1 MPPLRSWLPPFSLPP
16 SITALAAIALAFVV
30 PGLAGHDPWKTQD
43 AIGIAISHGMLT
55 SGDAVVPRVAGMPWL
70 YDPPLYHWLAVVFGW
85 PLQFVLEFHAAARIA
100 SGTLVLAAF
109 CLIYRAARDWQPDAQ
124 KREAASA
131 AFLLLLGSLGL
142 IVHAHEALPELAALA
157 ALCGA
162 LAALPHAARRP
173 LGAGAAFGGALGL
186 AFLSASWIA
195 PLALGLTVAAAHL
208 VCEEWRNRSGLLFS
222 VSFFL
227 VAALIACSW
236 PLALYLRSPELF
248 TYWWLLASLPQGGF
262 GSNLRYFLV
271 TASWFTWPAWPIAAW
286 ALWSLRRRLAEPRLF
301 VPFAASAAM
310 LAAIGFWG
318 PQQDVNLIMLLP
330 PLALLAAQG
339 ALVLRRGA
347 AGALDWFGVLAFG
360 FFTFLV
366 WLGYFSMLTGLPP
379 RVANNFFKSAPGFV
393 LELKAWP
400 LLVAGALFLG
410 WLYVMFFSTRSPVRS
425 VARWA
430 AGIVLLWGSF
440 ATLWMPWAD
449 YMKSYR
455 SVALQLRS
463 KIPVDAGC
471 IAQRSLGIS
480 QAAAL
485 DYHAGIR
492 PQPFDTLKPEA
503 CPLLLVQG
511 SPKSEF
517 DGPGPGWAKLADVG
531 RPGDKSERYRLYQFS
546 K

>member
-1 MPPLRSWLPPFSLPP
+1 MLPRLKPPPLALPP
-16 SITALAAIALAFVV
+16 SAAVLAAIALAFVL
-30 PGLAGHDPWKTQD
+30 PGLAGHDPWKTHD
-43 AIGIAISHGMLT
+43 AIGIGIAHGMVS

-70 YDPPLYHWLAVVFGW
+70 YDPPLYHWLAVAFGRL
-85 PLQFVLEFHAAARIA
+85 LQFVLEFHAGARLA
-100 SGTLVLAAF
+100 SGALVLGAF
-109 CLIYRAARDWQPDAQ
+109 SLIYVAARDWQADER
-124 KREAASA
+124 KREAAAA
-131 AFLLLLGSLGL
+131 AFLLLLGSVGL
-142 IVHAHEALPELAALA
+142 MVHAHEALPELAALT

-162 LAALPHAARRP
+162 LAALPHASRRP
-173 LGAGAAFGGALGL
+173 LAAGALFGLGVGL

-195 PLALGLTVAAAHL
+195 PLSLGLAVAAAHL
-208 VCEEWRNRSGLLFS
+208 VCEQWRNRNGLLFNL
-222 VSFFL
+222 SFIV
-227 VAALIACSW
+227 VAAAVAASW

-248 TYWWLLASLPQGGF
+248 TYWWLLASVPQGGF
-262 GSNLRYFLV
+262 GGNLRYFLV
-271 TASWFTWPAWPIAAW
+271 TASWFTWPAWPLAAW

-310 LAAIGFWG
+310 LAAIAFWG
-318 PQQDVNLIMLLP
+318 PPQDVNLIMLLP

-360 FFTFLV
+360 FFAFLV
-366 WLGYFSMLTGLPP
+366 WLGYFAMLTGLPV
-379 RVANNFFKSAPGFV
+379 RVANNFFKGAPGFV
-393 LELKAWP
+393 LELKVLP
-400 LLVAGALFLG
+400 LAVAIALFLG
-410 WLYVMFFSTRSPVRS
+410 WLYVMFFSVRSPVRS

-440 ATLWMPWAD
+440 AMLWMPWAD
-449 YMKSYR
+449 YVKGYR

-485 DYHAGIR
+485 DYHGGIR
-492 PQPFDTLKPEA
+492 PQPFDVLKPTA

-511 SPKSEF
+511 SPKNEF
-517 DGPGPGWAKLADVG
+517 DGPGPGWSKLADVG

>member
-1 MPPLRSWLPPFSLPP
+1 MPPRLTLPRLQLPPPAA
-16 SITALAAIALAFVV
+16 ALAAIAFAFVL
-30 PGLAGHDPWKTQD
+30 PGLAGHDPWKTHD
-43 AIGIAISHGMLT
+43 VVGIGVAHGMLT
-55 SGDAVVPRVAGMPWL
+55 SGDGLVPRVAGMPWL
-70 YDPPLYHWLAVVFGW
+70 FDPPLFHWLAVACGRL
-85 PLQFVLEFHAAARIA
+85 LQSLMEFHAGARLA
-100 SGTLVLAAF
+100 SGLLVLAAF
-109 CLIYRAARDWQPDAQ
+109 GLIYLAARAWQADAH
-124 KREAASA
+124 KREAAA
-131 AFLLLLGSLGL
+131 AALLILLGSLGL
-142 IVHAHEALPELAALA
+142 MVHAHEALPELAALA

-162 LAALPHAARRP
+162 LASLPHAQRRP
-173 LGAGAAFGGALGL
+173 LGAGALLGAALGL

-195 PLALGLTVAAAHL
+195 PFALGLAVVAAHVA
-208 VCEEWRNRSGLLFS
+208 CDEWRNRKGLLF
-222 VSFFL
+222 VLCAL
-227 VAALIACSW
+227 VVTAAVAGAW

-248 TYWWLLASLPQGGF
+248 AQWWLLASRPHGGF
-262 GSNLRYFLV
+262 GLNLRYFLV
-271 TASWFTWPAWPIAAW
+271 TASWFAWPAWPLAAW
-286 ALWSLRRRLAEPRLF
+286 ALWSLRRRLGEPRLF

-318 PQQDVNLIMLLP
+318 PRQDVNLLLLLP

-347 AGALDWFGVLAFG
+347 AGALDYFGVLGFG
-360 FFTFLV
+360 FFAFLV
-366 WLGYFSMLTGLPP
+366 WLGYFAMLSGLPP
-379 RVANNFFKSAPGFV
+379 RLANNFFKTAPGFV
-393 LELKAWP
+393 LEFK
-400 LLVAGALFLG
+400 LLPFLFALALLAG
-410 WLYVMFFSTRSPVRS
+410 WLYVVFLSNRSPVRS

-440 ATLWMPWAD
+440 AMLWMPWAD
-449 YMKSYR
+449 YQKSYR

-503 CPLLLVQG
+503 CRLLIVQG
-511 SPKSEF
+511 SPKQEF
-517 DGPGPGWAKLADVG
+517 DGPGPAWLKLADVG
-531 RPGDKSERYRLYQFS
+531 RPGDKSERYRLYHLQ

>member
-1 MPPLRSWLPPFSLPP
+1 MLPRLKPPPLALPG
-16 SITALAAIALAFVV
+16 SIAALAAIALAFVL
-30 PGLAGHDPWKTQD
+30 PGLAGHDPWKTHD
-43 AIGIAISHGMLT
+43 AIGIGIAHGMVS
-55 SGDAVVPRVAGMPWL
+55 SGDGLVPRVAGIPWL
-70 YDPPLYHWLAVVFGW
+70 NDPPLYHWLAVAFGRL
-85 PLQFVLEFHAAARIA
+85 LQFLLEFHAGARLA
-100 SGTLVLAAF
+100 SGALVLGAF
-109 CLIYRAARDWQPDAQ
+109 CLIYRAARDWQADAQ
-124 KREAASA
+124 KREAAAA

-142 IVHAHEALPELAALA
+142 MVHAHEALPELAALA

-162 LAALPHAARRP
+162 LAALPHASRRP
-173 LGAGAAFGGALGL
+173 LAAGALFGASLGL

-195 PLALGLTVAAAHL
+195 PLALGFAVVAAHL
-208 VCEEWRNRSGLLFS
+208 ACGEWRNRNGLLFNL
-222 VSFFL
+222 SFVL
-227 VAALIACSW
+227 VAVILAGSW

-248 TYWWLLASLPQGGF
+248 ADWWRLASRPQGALG
-262 GSNLRYFLV
+262 GNLRYFLV
-271 TASWFTWPAWPIAAW
+271 TASWFTWPAWPLALW
-286 ALWSLRRRLAEPRLF
+286 ALWSLRRRLLEPRLF

-318 PQQDVNLIMLLP
+318 PPQDVNLIMLLP

-360 FFTFLV
+360 FFAFLV
-366 WLGYFSMLTGLPP
+366 WLGYFAMLTGVPA
-379 RVANNFFKSAPGFV
+379 RVASNFFKGAPGFV
-393 LELKAWP
+393 LEFKVFP
-400 LLVAGALFLG
+400 LLVAIALFLG
-410 WLYVMFFSTRSPVRS
+410 WLYVMFFSLRSPVRS

-440 ATLWMPWAD
+440 AMLWMPWAD
-449 YMKSYR
+449 YVKGYR

-485 DYHAGIR
+485 DYHGGIR
-492 PQPFDTLKPEA
+492 PQPFDALKPTA
-503 CPLLLVQG
+503 CALLLVQG

-517 DGPGPGWAKLADVG
+517 DGPGPGWTKLADVG